1 MKSTVR
7 IFGALVIIALAASL
21 TIPAVTGAADGKAS
35 FESAKCNMCHDVST
49 VGIKATVKSEKMKGP
64 DLVGLSVD
72 AATLKPYL
80 KGETEIN
87 GTKHKKKF
95 TGSEEELQA
104 IVDWLVEQK

>member
-1 MKSTVR
+1 
-7 IFGALVIIALAASL
+7 
-21 TIPAVTGAADGKAS
+21 
-35 FESAKCNMCHDVST
+35 
-49 VGIKATVKSEKMKGP
+49 MKGP